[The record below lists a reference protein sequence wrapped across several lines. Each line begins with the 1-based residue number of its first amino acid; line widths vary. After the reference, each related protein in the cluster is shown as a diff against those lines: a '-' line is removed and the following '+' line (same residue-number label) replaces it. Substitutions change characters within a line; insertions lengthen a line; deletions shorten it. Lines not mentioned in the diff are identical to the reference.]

1 MLVEISIRDF
11 AIIDRLTLAL
21 EPGLNVLTGET
32 GAGKSIIIDAVDLVL
47 GGRASTDMVR
57 SGAEKAYIEA
67 VFDITGLAA
76 LGESLNDG
84 GFASAADEPLLVI
97 SREIARNGRSL
108 TRINGRTATATALRD
123 ISQHLLDL
131 HGQHEHQSLLRTERH
146 LPLLDAFGGTE
157 VAVAGDEVGRLH
169 AEIAER
175 RRALN
180 RLSGDARD
188 RARRLDLLRYQ
199 LQEID
204 AAAPAS
210 GEEEALRDE
219 RRVLANAAKLLAL
232 ASAAYAGLYEGGGP
246 RPALIDALAD
256 VAAELGQAGE
266 MDKSLTPL
274 REALDAARFQLEDAA
289 RELRRYRDRV
299 QADPER
305 LAEVDGRLEIL
316 TQLKRKYGDSVE
328 EILRFRAEAAAE
340 LATIQGSEEAAARL
354 ETELDERRDR
364 YARAASRLS
373 RLRHETAGRL
383 EQQVAAELGDLGM
396 PRTVFQVSLETRPDD
411 AGIEVEDRKVAFGSD
426 GVDQVEFLLSP
437 NPGEPPRPLARI
449 ASGGELARI
458 MLALKTILA
467 EVDQVPT
474 LIFDEVDAGIG
485 GRSAV
490 AVARRLARLAAKR
503 QVICVTH
510 LAQIA
515 CLANAHYSI
524 SKFADDRHTTTQVSR
539 LDPEQRVEEIV
550 RMLGGAADNEVSR
563 QHARVM
569 LAEAQEFQSKA
580 GSAT

>member
-11 AIIDRLTLAL
+11 AIVDRLTLAL
-21 EPGLNVLTGET
+21 EPGFNVLTGET
-32 GAGKSIIIDAVDLVL
+32 GAGKSIIIDAVDLAL

-67 VFDITGLAA
+67 VFDISGLPE
-76 LGESLNDG
+76 LRDGLDEG
-84 GFASAADEPLLVI
+84 GFASTADEPLLVI
-97 SREIARNGRSL
+97 SREIARSGRSL
-108 TRINGRTATATALRD
+108 TRINGRTATSAALRD
-123 ISQHLLDL
+123 ISSHLLDL
-131 HGQHEHQSLLRTERH
+131 HGQHEHQSLLRPERH
-146 LPLLDAFGGTE
+146 LPLLDAFGGAE
-157 VAVAGDEVGRLH
+157 VASVGDEVRRLH
-169 AEIAER
+169 GEMAER

-204 AAAPAS
+204 AAAPAP

-219 RRVLANAAKLLAL
+219 RRVLANAEKLLAL
-232 ASAAYAGLYEGGGP
+232 ASSAYAGLYEGGGP
-246 RPALIDALAD
+246 RPALIDALAE

-266 MDKSLTPL
+266 MDKSLAPL
-274 REALDAARFQLEDAA
+274 REALDTARFQLEDAA

-305 LAEVDGRLEIL
+305 LAEVDGRLEL
-316 TQLKRKYGDSVE
+316 LSQLKRKYGDSVE
-328 EILRFRAEAAAE
+328 EILHFRAEAAAE
-340 LATIQGSEEAAARL
+340 LTTIEGSEEAAARL
-354 ETELDERRDR
+354 EAELAELRDG
-364 YARAASRLS
+364 YAKAASRLS
-373 RLRHETAGRL
+373 RLRNETANRL
-383 EQQVAAELGDLGM
+383 EQQVSTELAELGM
-396 PRTVFQVSLETRPDD
+396 PRTVFQVSFEAKPDE
-411 AGIEVEDRKVAFGSD
+411 GGVEVEGRKVSFGPD

-490 AVARRLARLAAKR
+490 AVARRLGRLASKR

-524 SKFADDRHTTTQVSR
+524 NKLAGDQHTTTRVDR
-539 LDPEQRVEEIV
+539 LDAEGRVEEIV
-550 RMLGGAADNEVSR
+550 RMLGGTPDNEISR
-563 QHARVM
+563 QHARAM
-569 LAEAQEFQSKA
+569 LAEAQDFQSNA
-580 GSAT
+580 GTAP